1 MTSLPTNRIVDLR
14 NEIHKNLPQ
23 VHANKVQCERLC
35 QRIDQLIEPIERLEH
50 ATSLIVREETRP
62 ILDRLLQCVDDCNQY
77 IEKLKTPEEW
87 YEEVY
92 EYKRSDET
100 FKELNKR
107 LSQIGQDLSLGLNIQ
122 ELFDRKQDE
131 EDRQKDLK
139 DLNKKLD
146 EISQKMLEKQCE
158 QYKLIDKMIDRRFQS
173 FRFYLAQN
181 LLMQQDFNQSQELQ
195 EKYQYF
201 LHIPYKDLYI
211 EEKLV
216 GSGGFAD
223 VYKAHWLTHHD
234 QVAVKMIRIN
244 NLSNIE
250 NDFYR
255 EISTMYRI
263 RYENILSVFGACVEP
278 NLYAIVVEYMPLG
291 SLYDVLH
298 KKREQISLDWLD
310 RYSIAWQMTKSINY
324 LHNLNPMILHRDIKS
339 MNFLLKYNGPSNQ
352 KYLVKVCDFG
362 LAEIRRETL
371 LQSAAFPSLQLVG
384 SFYWK
389 APELFT
395 PHSRYTKQSD
405 IYSLGV
411 VFWELATARIPWDEY
426 EDATIV
432 LVQLKTGERPTIPS
446 DVPELYKS
454 VIHDAWHQNPQK
466 RPTCFQLMERLHKQL
481 DQIESS
487 TIVTTE
493 KTIIDL
499 HSPETEIE
507 QPTDALNSIGHTD
520 STVTAIQVA
529 DEENEEKSLAN
540 NLPTVVMTE
549 SFHIETQIADETL
562 VKPTKPIE
570 SELPLELNRLSSSS
584 NKTESQSQ
592 TVLSVENKV
601 ESEPSPPERSAS
613 FSTENMTEEQNQTEF
628 ESTQQPS
635 APSSSIHTK
644 EEQNQ
649 AASSSTVNT
658 EEKSFKTT
666 QGLTANSSTY
676 NPPYYPF
683 DGAFG
688 PIYRLEKRRPLHG
701 NSK

>member
-195 EKYQYF
+195 KKYQYF

-507 QPTDALNSIGHTD
+507 QPTDALNSIGHT
-520 STVTAIQVA
+520 
-529 DEENEEKSLAN
+529 E
-540 NLPTVVMTE
+540 
-549 SFHIETQIADETL
+549 
-562 VKPTKPIE
+562 
-570 SELPLELNRLSSSS
+570 
-584 NKTESQSQ
+584 
-592 TVLSVENKV
+592 
-601 ESEPSPPERSAS
+601 
-613 FSTENMTEEQNQTEF
+613 
-628 ESTQQPS
+628 
-635 APSSSIHTK
+635 
-644 EEQNQ
+644 
-649 AASSSTVNT
+649 
-658 EEKSFKTT
+658 
-666 QGLTANSSTY
+666 
-676 NPPYYPF
+676 
-683 DGAFG
+683 
-688 PIYRLEKRRPLHG
+688 
-701 NSK
+701 

>member
-1 MTSLPTNRIVDLR
+1 MTSLPTNRIFDLR
-14 NEIHKNLPQ
+14 SEIHKNLPQ

-35 QRIDQLIEPIERLEH
+35 QRIDQLIESIERLEH
-50 ATSLIVREETRP
+50 ATSSIVREETRP
-62 ILDRLLQCVDDCNQY
+62 ILDSLLQCVDDCNQY
-77 IEKLKTPEEW
+77 IGKLKSPEEW

-181 LLMQQDFNQSQELQ
+181 LLMQQDLNQSQELQ

-223 VYKAHWLTHHD
+223 VYKAQWLTHHD

-244 NLSNIE
+244 TLSNIE

-371 LQSAAFPSLQLVG
+371 LQSAAFPNSQLVG

-395 PHSRYTKQSD
+395 PRSRYTKQSD

-454 VIHDAWHQNPQK
+454 EIQDAWHQNPQK
-466 RPTCFQLMERLHKQL
+466 RPSCFQLMERLRKQL
-481 DQIESS
+481 DQIEPS

-507 QPTDALNSIGHTD
+507 QPTDALNSIGHT
-520 STVTAIQVA
+520 
-529 DEENEEKSLAN
+529 E
-540 NLPTVVMTE
+540 
-549 SFHIETQIADETL
+549 
-562 VKPTKPIE
+562 
-570 SELPLELNRLSSSS
+570 
-584 NKTESQSQ
+584 
-592 TVLSVENKV
+592 
-601 ESEPSPPERSAS
+601 
-613 FSTENMTEEQNQTEF
+613 
-628 ESTQQPS
+628 
-635 APSSSIHTK
+635 
-644 EEQNQ
+644 
-649 AASSSTVNT
+649 
-658 EEKSFKTT
+658 
-666 QGLTANSSTY
+666 
-676 NPPYYPF
+676 
-683 DGAFG
+683 
-688 PIYRLEKRRPLHG
+688 
-701 NSK
+701 